1 MANNL
6 ISASDRRRKNTHA
19 NVQPPAMVPNET
31 HDQQNHSALTVKDR
45 LAVNVSSVLKNRN
58 ENSEKK
64 QKVNFPVIKLKN

>member
-19 NVQPPAMVPNET
+19 NVQPPSMVPNET

-45 LAVNVSSVLKNRN
+45 LTVNVSVLKNRN